1 MHKIALIFSSLFT
14 LNVFMSQVYNEK
26 ISVCN
31 KAEDKKRYFK
41 NVKTEFAGVHLA
53 FGNFKTFEE
62 ISLNCS
68 SKYRIYEYKQN
79 QSIFN
84 IVFMPAK
91 SLLLEA
97 SFSDFLRNSFFT
109 NDLLLFDETGII
121 LQNIIGIENNLFIP
135 NRNMMNPRLVVA
147 FSTLDFFNYRTRI
160 NQTDCNALYGV
171 NTFFKQ
177 FTNVMLSKVKY
188 PDFLCPNI
196 FEETSVIKLILN
208 DISNSFLI
216 KNR

>member
-1 MHKIALIFSSLFT
+1 MLKITLILSCLFT
-14 LNVFMSQVYNEK
+14 LIFFVMQAYNEK
-26 ISVCN
+26 IPVCN

-53 FGNFKTFEE
+53 FGHFKTFEE

-79 QSIFN
+79 QSIVN
-84 IVFMPAK
+84 IIFFPK
-91 SLLLEA
+91 TPLLLEA
-97 SFSDFLRNSFFT
+97 SFSDFLLNSFYT
-109 NDLLLFDETGII
+109 NDLLLFDETDII
-121 LQNIIGIENNLFIP
+121 LQNIIGVENDLFIP

-147 FSTLDFFNYRTRI
+147 FSKFDFFNYKIKI
-160 NQTDCNALYGV
+160 NQSGCNALYGV

-177 FTNVMLSKVKY
+177 FTDVMLSKVKY
-188 PDFLCPNI
+188 PDFWCPNI
-196 FEETSVIKLILN
+196 FEETSVIKLTLN